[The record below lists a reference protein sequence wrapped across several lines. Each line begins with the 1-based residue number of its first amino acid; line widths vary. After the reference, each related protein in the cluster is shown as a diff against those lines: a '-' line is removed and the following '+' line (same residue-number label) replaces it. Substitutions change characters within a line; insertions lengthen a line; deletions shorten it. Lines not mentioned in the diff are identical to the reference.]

1 MVDQFG
7 RTIDY
12 MRLSITDRC
21 NLRCRYCMPDGVVPV
36 DHTDVLTYEELLQV
50 AAAGVDLGIT
60 KFKVTGG
67 EPLARLGCVD
77 FLARL
82 KALPGVEQ
90 VTLTTNGVLLAPLVP
105 RLAELGIDG
114 VNVSLDAPDRE
125 TFAAVTGFDVLPK
138 VLESLDALL
147 AAGIKTKLNC
157 VLLPGC
163 EERLIP
169 LARFVLR
176 GLDVRFIE
184 VMPIGAGA
192 AEGGPSRDAALE
204 ILRREWP
211 DLHEVNEHRGNGPAH
226 YYASAALA
234 GRIGMIDA
242 VSHKFCAGCNRVR
255 LTSTGLLKPCLCYGE
270 GADLRAVL
278 RGLPGALQ
286 KQPNALYERPDALQE
301 QPNASR
307 ERPGVLTETL
317 RAAIYA
323 KPQAHCFDSAQHIT
337 EQKSM
342 SQIGG

>member
-21 NLRCRYCMPDGVVPV
+21 NLRCRYCMPGGVVPV
-36 DHTDVLTYEELLQV
+36 AHSDVLTYEEFLRV
-50 AAAGVDLGIT
+50 AAAAMELGIT

-77 FLARL
+77 FIARL

-90 VTLTTNGVLLAPLVP
+90 VTLTTNGVLLVPIVP
-105 RLAELGIDG
+105 RLAEIGIDG

-125 TFAAVTGFDVLPK
+125 TFAAITGFDALDK
-138 VLESLDALL
+138 VLDSIEALL

-163 EERLIP
+163 EERLVP
-169 LARFVLR
+169 LAQFARR

-192 AEGGPSRDAALE
+192 ADPGPSRDETLD

-211 DLHEVNEHRGNGPAH
+211 DLRCVDERRGNGPAH
-226 YYASAALA
+226 YYASAALP
-234 GRIGMIDA
+234 GRVGMIDA

-255 LTSTGLLKPCLCYGE
+255 LTSTGQLKPCLCYGE
-270 GADLRAVL
+270 GADLRTVL
-278 RGLPGALQ
+278 
-286 KQPNALYERPDALQE
+286 
-301 QPNASR
+301 R
-307 ERPGVLTETL
+307 ERPGELKTAL
-317 RAAIYA
+317 RAAISG
-323 KPQAHCFDSAQHIT
+323 KPEAHCFDDAGQIT
-337 EQKSM
+337 EARGM

>member
-12 MRLSITDRC
+12 MRLSITGRC
-21 NLRCRYCMPDGVVPV
+21 NLRCRYCMPNGVVPAA
-36 DHTDVLTYEELLQV
+36 HSDVLTYEELLRV
-50 AAAGVDLGIT
+50 AAAGVELGIT

-77 FLARL
+77 FIARL
-82 KALPGVEQ
+82 KAMPGVEQ
-90 VTLTTNGVLLAPLVP
+90 VTLTTNGVLLAPIVP
-105 RLAELGIDG
+105 RLAEIGIDG
-114 VNVSLDAPDRE
+114 VNVSLDAPNRE
-125 TFAAVTGFDVLPK
+125 TFAAITGFDVLPQ
-138 VLESLDALL
+138 VLDSIDGLL

-163 EERLIP
+163 EGRLVP
-169 LARFVLR
+169 LARFAQR

-184 VMPIGAGA
+184 VMPIGAG
-192 AEGGPSRDAALE
+192 GLSNGPSRDEALD

-211 DLHEVNEHRGNGPAH
+211 DLHEVDERRGNGPAH
-226 YYASAALA
+226 YYASAELT

-242 VSHKFCAGCNRVR
+242 VSHKFCAQCNRVR

-278 RGLPGALQ
+278 R
-286 KQPNALYERPDALQE
+286 
-301 QPNASR
+301 
-307 ERPGVLTETL
+307 ERPGELKESL
-317 RAAIYA
+317 RAAIYG
-323 KPQAHCFDSAQHIT
+323 KPQAHCFDCTEHIT
-337 EQKSM
+337 EQKAM